1 MAMVG
6 IASYGAYI
14 PWHRMERGLIAKVWG
29 GFAIPGEKAIAGY
42 DEDSLTMAVEAAR
55 DCMSGVDASKVDGLL
70 FATTTSPYKE
80 KQCSAIIA
88 MPLDMRRDIRTA
100 DVTTSLRSGTTAMAL
115 ALDSIKAGTANS
127 VLVTA
132 ADCRM
137 GAPGGMIEQSVGDG
151 AASLLLSNKD
161 IIAKIID
168 CYSIS
173 DELTGNWRS
182 YNDTFVRSWEDR
194 MVLDEGYSKV
204 MPEVMS
210 GVMKKCGLKAGDFA
224 RVVFDPPTDLR
235 RHGRVA
241 TELGFDMAQVQDTM
255 AIFMNVGITGS
266 ALSMMLL
273 INALEEAKPGDKI
286 LFAGSGNGADA
297 FVLEVTPEIEKLGK
311 RRGIAGQLDKKK
323 VLDNYQTYLR
333 WRDLVPQEEAR
344 RPEKRHLSVSAI
356 WRERKVL
363 LGLWGIK
370 CRKCGTPQYDY
381 GAMTTTPIRICAV
394 CQAQDD
400 FDDYKFAGK
409 KGTVFSY
416 TQDNLA
422 PVADPP
428 ATIVMIDFEGG
439 GRSFFDLTDR
449 DPAEVKLGMEVEMT
463 FRKMH
468 YDRGLSNYFWKTRPI
483 R

>member
-1 MAMVG
+1 MVG

-29 GFAIPGEKAIAGY
+29 GFAIPGEKAIASY

-55 DCMSGVDASKVDGLL
+55 DCMRGLDASKVDGLL

-80 KQCSAIIA
+80 KQCSSIIA

-100 DVTTSLRSGTTAMAL
+100 DITTSLRSGTTALAL

-127 VLVTA
+127 ILVTA
-132 ADCRM
+132 ADSRL
-137 GAPGGMIEQSVGDG
+137 GAPGGMIEQSLGDG
-151 AASLLLSNKD
+151 AVSLLLSNKD
-161 IIAKIID
+161 VIAKVIES
-168 CYSIS
+168 YSIS
-173 DELTGNWRS
+173 DELAGTWRS
-182 YNDTFVRSWEDR
+182 YNDTFVRSWDDR
-194 MVLDEGYSKV
+194 MVMDEGYSKL
-204 MPEVMS
+204 MPEAMA
-210 GVMKKCGLKAGDFA
+210 GVMKKCGLKAKEFA
-224 RVVFDPPTDLR
+224 KVVFDPPTDLR
-235 RHGRVA
+235 RHGKVA
-241 TELGFDMAQVQDTM
+241 TELGFDASQVQDTM
-255 AIFMNVGITGS
+255 GIFMNVGITGS
-266 ALSMMLL
+266 AMALMLL
-273 INALEEAKPGDKI
+273 VNALEEAKPGDKI

-297 FVLEVTPEIEKLGK
+297 FVLEVTNEIEKLSP
-311 RRGIAGQLDKKK
+311 RRGIKGHLDRKWM
-323 VLDNYQTYLR
+323 LDNYQTYLR

-356 WRERKVL
+356 WRERKII

-381 GAMTTTPIRICAV
+381 GAMMTTPIRICAV
-394 CQAQDD
+394 CGVQDD
-400 FDDYKFAGK
+400 FDDYKFSEK
-409 KGTVFSY
+409 KGKVFSY

-428 ATIVMIDFEGG
+428 ATIVMVDFEGG

-449 DPAEVKLGMEVEMT
+449 DPAEVKVGIDVEMT

-468 YDRGLSNYFWKTRPI
+468 YDRGLSNYFWKTRPV